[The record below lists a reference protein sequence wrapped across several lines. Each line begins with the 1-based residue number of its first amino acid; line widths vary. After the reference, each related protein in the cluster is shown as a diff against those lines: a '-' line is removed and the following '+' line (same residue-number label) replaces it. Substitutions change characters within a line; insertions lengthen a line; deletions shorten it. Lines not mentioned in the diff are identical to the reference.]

1 MRYITPFL
9 LTLLL
14 LCSVSQAQQF
24 AIQPGTISFNV
35 DPGKT
40 QTQVVRITNASNKKL
55 AFQAYLNDWLRDSTG
70 GHSYFRPDTLK
81 RSCATWVTLSRNFIE
96 IQPNQT
102 EEILVTLNGP
112 ADQAQFEQAKWAM
125 LFIQSVEEQE
135 TAKSSKELKTQVKEI
150 IRVGVHLYQ
159 TPNNITK
166 SAAQALS
173 LRPAK
178 DKGTYEFVV
187 ANAGDIMLQCKA
199 TLTLTNTQNGEEIK
213 LDRVEFPM
221 FPDGKRIVRFAI
233 PEKIAKGKYSA
244 LAVLDIGED
253 QELQAIEK
261 SIEIK

>member
-1 MRYITPFL
+1 MRYIIPFL
-9 LTLLL
+9 LILNL
-14 LCSVSQAQQF
+14 LCFVSKAQQF

-55 AFQAYLNDWLRDSTG
+55 AFQAYLNDWLRDTTG

-81 RSCATWVTLSRNFIE
+81 RSCANWVTLSRNFVE
-96 IQPNQT
+96 VQPNQT

-112 ADQAQFEQAKWAM
+112 SDPALFEQAKWAM
-125 LFIQSVEEQE
+125 LFVQSVEEQE
-135 TAKSSKELKTQVKEI
+135 TAKSTKDLKTQVKET
-150 IRVGVHLYQ
+150 IRVGIHLYQ
-159 TPNNITK
+159 TPNTLTK
-166 SAAQALS
+166 TAAQALS

-221 FPDGKRIVRFAI
+221 FPEGKRVVRFAI
-233 PEKIAKGKYSA
+233 PEKLAKGKYSA